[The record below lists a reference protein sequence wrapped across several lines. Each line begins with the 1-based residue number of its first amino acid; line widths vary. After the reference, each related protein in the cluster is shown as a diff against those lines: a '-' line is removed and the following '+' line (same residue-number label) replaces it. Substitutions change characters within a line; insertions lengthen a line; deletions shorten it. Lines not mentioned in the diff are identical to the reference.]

1 MDVLAMR
8 TIFRCRD
15 LDRSRRFWEEVLG
28 LTVAREYGT
37 DGRVLGVVLFAGGG
51 FVELT
56 TGDADGPDRSEDAVV
71 WLQVADV
78 HAEEARLVE
87 RGRGHRPALP
97 SGCPGAWS
105 SAGCRTPTG
114 CGSCWWRSRPT
125 TPSAAGSRGEGAA
138 AQPPAAISSAIWM
151 VLRAA
156 PLRRLSPETN
166 RARPRPSGTVSSARM
181 RPT

>member
-1 MDVLAMR
+1 MDVLSTR

-15 LDRSRRFWEEVLG
+15 LTRSRHFWEGVLG

-56 TGDADGPDRSEDAVV
+56 SGDAAGPDRSDDAIV

-87 RGRGHRPALP
+87 REVSIDR
-97 SGCPGAWS
+97 
-105 SAGCRTPTG
+105 SAQRMPWGLVE
-114 CGSCWWRSRPT
+114 CWVSDPDGVRIVLV
-125 TPSAAGSRGEGAA
+125 EV
-138 AQPPAAISSAIWM
+138 PPDH
-151 VLRAA
+151 
-156 PLRRLSPETN
+156 PLRRRVE
-166 RARPRPSGTVSSARM
+166 G
-181 RPT
+181 